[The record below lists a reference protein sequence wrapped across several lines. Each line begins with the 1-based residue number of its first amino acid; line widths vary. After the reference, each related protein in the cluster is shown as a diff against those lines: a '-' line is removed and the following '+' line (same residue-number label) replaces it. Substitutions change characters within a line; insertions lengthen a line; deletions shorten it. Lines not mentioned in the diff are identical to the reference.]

1 MLNSDDKPD
10 VAAATVIILAG
21 GGSARMGDRPK
32 WRLPWAGV
40 TLLEHIAAQAR
51 AAAAE
56 TLVVGGKELD
66 VPAGATQVADV
77 FAGCGPLGGLH
88 AGLSAAR
95 FERCLA
101 VACDMPFVRPQVMGA
116 LLALGA
122 DHDAAVPLA
131 ADGVHPL
138 LAAYSRRCLPAIE
151 RRLRDGDRRMVSFFE
166 RVRVRWVTELELR
179 RFDPD
184 LLALF
189 NINTWREYER
199 ARELAAV
206 EVAP

>member
-10 VAAATVIILAG
+10 VASATVIILAG
-21 GGSARMGDRPK
+21 GGGARMGDRPK
-32 WRLPWAGV
+32 WQLPWAGA

-56 TLVVGGKELD
+56 TLVVGGEELD

-95 FERCLA
+95 FEGCLA
-101 VACDMPFVRPQVMGA
+101 IACDMPFVRPQVMRA

-122 DHDAAVPLA
+122 DCDAAVPLA

-166 RVRVRWVTELELR
+166 RVRVRWVTEQELR

-189 NINTWREYER
+189 NINTQRDYER
-199 ARELAAV
+199 ARELATV